1 MSYQIGIDL
10 GTTNSVVAFLE
21 GIRPVVIPNAEGN
34 NITPSVVLYKS
45 GEEIIVGELAK
56 RQIVTNPTR
65 TVHSIKRFMGRRF
78 NEIGGMN
85 EYFQYKLVEEEDNG
99 RVLVD
104 LGWKK
109 VSPEEVSSVILKKIR
124 NDAESYL
131 GEMVTQA
138 VITVPAYFNDSQR
151 SATKTAAE
159 LAGLVVLRII
169 NEPTAAALAYGLN
182 KDKTERL
189 VVFDFGGG
197 TFDISIMELDKNI
210 FEVRSTNGDTFLG
223 GNNIDQCIFDF
234 IREEIVKE
242 TGLDLM
248 NDPQAIQ
255 RVKEV
260 AEKVKCELSTM
271 KSTTISLPFIV
282 SDGGG
287 PKHFSREFTR
297 EEFNR
302 LTMPLLEKLIPPC
315 RNALMDAGMTPEDID
330 TVVLVGGSSRIVKV
344 QEMVSEFFQK
354 EPMKV
359 ERPDEVVAMG
369 AAIQAGVI
377 SGNLQEVL
385 LLDVTPLSLGIE
397 LADDIF
403 SALIPRNSS
412 IPTTATK
419 KFTTVVD
426 NQRTVYIHV
435 LQGERQR
442 ASQNRSL
449 AHFRLTEITTAPRDV
464 PEIEVKFNIDANGI
478 LNVQATDLTSGAS
491 NEVRVESYQTAIPKD
506 FQKDIQEAEQK
517 REEDRIYVEKIR
529 RKERLQH
536 TIDMIKKFISEV
548 KDQIEAGD
556 YQSIIE
562 IISSVED
569 AKKEGDY
576 DTASLWIN
584 TLYAVFDKYEQLYSK
599 FRTIGRV
606 EKEG

>member
-21 GIRPVVIPNAEGN
+21 GIRPVVIPNAEGS

-65 TVHSIKRFMGRRF
+65 TIHSIKRFMGRRF
-78 NEIGGMN
+78 NEIGDMN
-85 EYFQYKLVEEEDNG
+85 ECFQYKLMEEADIG

-104 LGWKK
+104 LGWKR
-109 VSPEEVSSVILKKIR
+109 VSPEEVSAEILKKIR
-124 NDAESYL
+124 KDAEAYL
-131 GEMVTQA
+131 GETVTQA

-159 LAGLVVLRII
+159 LAGLDVLRII

-182 KDKTERL
+182 KDKVERL

-234 IREEIVKE
+234 IREEIKKE
-242 TGLDLM
+242 TGLDLI
-248 NDPQAIQ
+248 NDPQAVQ
-255 RVKEV
+255 RAKEG

-282 SDGGG
+282 SDDEG

-302 LTMPLLEKLIPPC
+302 LTMPLLERLIPPC

-330 TVVLVGGSSRIVKV
+330 TVILVGGSSRIVKV
-344 QEMVSEFFQK
+344 QEMVSEFFNK

-403 SALIPRNSS
+403 SVLIPRNSS

-449 AHFRLTEITTAPRDV
+449 AHFRLMEITPAPRDV

-478 LNVQATDLTSGAS
+478 LNVQSTDLTSGAS
-491 NEVRVESYQTAIPKD
+491 NEIRVESYQTSIPKD
-506 FQKDIQEAEQK
+506 YQREIQEAERK

-529 RKERLQH
+529 RKERYQH

-548 KDQIEAGD
+548 KDQLETGD
-556 YQSIIE
+556 YQGIME
-562 IISSVED
+562 IVSSADD
-569 AKKEGDY
+569 AIKAGDFE
-576 DTASLWIN
+576 AVGHWIN
-584 TLYAVFDKYEQLYSK
+584 TLYAVFDKYGQLYSK
-599 FRTIGRV
+599 FRSIGRV
-606 EKEG
+606 EKDG

>member
-21 GIRPVVIPNAEGN
+21 GIRPVVIPNAEGSN
-34 NITPSVVLYKS
+34 LTPSVVLYR
-45 GEEIIVGELAK
+45 GGDEILVGELAK

-65 TVHSIKRFMGRRF
+65 TIHSIKRFMGRR
-78 NEIGGMN
+78 NSEIGGMN
-85 EYFQYKLVEEEDNG
+85 EYFQYKLIEEKDIG

-109 VSPEEVSSVILKKIR
+109 VSPEEVSASILRKLR
-124 NDAESYL
+124 SDAESYL
-131 GEMVTQA
+131 GETVTQA

-159 LAGLVVLRII
+159 LAGLDILRII

-189 VVFDFGGG
+189 AVFDFGGG
-197 TFDISIMELDKNI
+197 TFDISILELDKNI

-234 IREEIVKE
+234 IREEITKE
-242 TGLDLM
+242 TGIDLIH
-248 NDPQAIQ
+248 DPQAIQ

-260 AEKVKCELSTM
+260 SEKVKCEISSLKT
-271 KSTTISLPFIV
+271 TTISLPFIV
-282 SDGGG
+282 SDAEG

-297 EEFNR
+297 EQFNQ
-302 LTMPLLEKLIPPC
+302 LSMPLLERLIPPC
-315 RNALMDAGMTPEDID
+315 RNVLMDAGMIPDDID
-330 TVVLVGGSSRIVKV
+330 TIILVGGSSRIVKV
-344 QEMVSEFFQK
+344 QEMAAEFFKK
-354 EPMKV
+354 EPLKV
-359 ERPDEVVAMG
+359 ERPDESVAMG

-377 SGNLQEVL
+377 SGHLQEVL

-403 SALIPRNSS
+403 SVLIPRNSS
-412 IPTTATK
+412 IPTTAMK

-426 NQRTVYIHV
+426 NQRSVYVHV

-449 AHFRLTEITTAPRDV
+449 AHFRLLDITTAPRDV

-478 LNVQATDLTSGAS
+478 LNVQATDLTSGVS
-491 NEVRVESYQTAIPKD
+491 SDVRVESYQAAIPTDYEKE
-506 FQKDIQEAEQK
+506 IREAEERK
-517 REEDRIYVEKIR
+517 EEDRVYVEKVR
-529 RKERLQH
+529 KKERFQY
-536 TIDMIKKFISEV
+536 TIDTMRKFVSDEKERI
-548 KDQIEAGD
+548 DPAD
-556 YQSIIE
+556 YTSITE
-562 IISSVED
+562 IISSAED
-569 AKKEGDY
+569 AMKEGDY
-576 DTASLWIN
+576 DAANQWIT
-584 TLYAVFDKYEQLYSK
+584 TLYAIFDKYSQLYSK
-599 FRTIGRV
+599 FRAIGKT
-606 EKEG
+606 EKGE